1 MDTTRMRTLTLV
13 AGLAWLVVAGYG
25 LRSAIVD
32 DGDDWELA
40 YMVFSVA
47 LLVGVALSVTVV
59 GWSTSQSDRRRLR
72 MAGLVVGAVGAAAA
86 IIAWALPL
94 WMTVLGVG
102 FAMITVASGPR
113 QRRAVALLAVGQ
125 LVGLAVM
132 FAGIVAE
139 VGRQDE
145 YGDYPA
151 AGGIALA
158 VTATLTIIA
167 LGELTRSVKQRPV
180 MQGGEGLAVG
190 LRST

>member
-1 MDTTRMRTLTLV
+1 MRTLTLV

-59 GWSTSQSDRRRLR
+59 GWSTSQTDRRRLR
-72 MAGLVVGAVGAAAA
+72 MIGLVVGAAGAAAA
-86 IIAWALPL
+86 IVAWALPL

-125 LVGLAVM
+125 LAGLAVM

-158 VTATLTIIA
+158 ITATLTIIA
-167 LGELTRSVKQRPV
+167 LRELTRSVKQRPV
-180 MQGGEGLAVG
+180 MRSDDGMALG
-190 LRST
+190 LRSTE

>member
-1 MDTTRMRTLTLV
+1 VDTTRMRTLTLV

>member
-1 MDTTRMRTLTLV
+1 
-13 AGLAWLVVAGYG
+13 
-25 LRSAIVD
+25 
-32 DGDDWELA
+32 
-40 YMVFSVA
+40 
-47 LLVGVALSVTVV
+47 
-59 GWSTSQSDRRRLR
+59 
-72 MAGLVVGAVGAAAA
+72 
-86 IIAWALPL
+86 
-94 WMTVLGVG
+94 
-102 FAMITVASGPR
+102 
-113 QRRAVALLAVGQ
+113 
-125 LVGLAVM
+125 M